1 MNTKSIVA
9 VIKKP
14 KAAKATPKAAKAVVK
29 KPKAT
34 PKVAKAVVKKPKA
47 TPKVAKAVVK
57 KPKATPKV
65 AKAVVKKP
73 KIAKAVVKKPISG
86 GVGSK
91 AKSSIGAIIKGVLSA
106 SASRIRRTFSRQ
118 GKTPSNAV
126 VPTNLS
132 PTTTGLLPRQQGNT
146 PSNAVVPTNLSPT
159 TTEREAQL
167 DFLKSMRPLPN
178 ILLDKIK
185 DTYISY
191 MDELLKNKFITAY
204 DLLVLIDAIAT
215 DLNKFF
221 EDFLY
226 YYPTIIFKG
235 NKKAYAYDLLTYQ
248 SKFVRL
254 IENIRYYINRL
265 GISYHTV
272 KPRKGDLYFEPSTIV
287 YNGILDGTRTKGM
300 YERKRLKFFTN
311 KLIITLEELNILD
324 PYYRRLLN
332 DNIYFG
338 RLLVFVGEEPIK
350 FDNIII
356 ELNEILLDFFGHI
369 QSMEINEDKSAQE
382 DDKIKQ
388 SSKYIELVK
397 KTARENYKIINWK
410 GNALQS
416 AIQLQ
421 IQEFKKD
428 NKRAPLDYSS
438 RGLNH
443 T

>member
-1 MNTKSIVA
+1 M
-9 VIKKP
+9 
-14 KAAKATPKAAKAVVK
+14 
-29 KPKAT
+29 
-34 PKVAKAVVKKPKA
+34 
-47 TPKVAKAVVK
+47 
-57 KPKATPKV
+57 
-65 AKAVVKKP
+65 
-73 KIAKAVVKKPISG
+73 
-86 GVGSK
+86 
-91 AKSSIGAIIKGVLSA
+91 SA

-146 PSNAVVPTNLSPT
+146 PSNTVVPTSLSPT
-159 TTEREAQL
+159 TIEREAQL

-272 KPRKGDLYFEPSTIV
+272 KPRKGDLYFIKGDLYFEPSTIV
-287 YNGILDGTRTKGM
+287 YNGVLDGTRTKGM
-300 YERKRLKFFTN
+300 YERKRLNFFTN
-311 KLIITLEELNILD
+311 KLIITLEELNKLD

-332 DNIYFG
+332 DDNINFG
-338 RLLVFVGEEPIK
+338 RLLVYVGEEPIE
-350 FDNIII
+350 FDKIII
-356 ELNEILLDFFGHI
+356 ELNKILLDFFGHI

-416 AIQLQ
+416 AIEEQ
-421 IQEFKKD
+421 IQEFKKG
-428 NKRAPLDYSS
+428 NKRAPRDYSL
-438 RGLNH
+438 RDLNH

>member
-9 VIKKP
+9 AVKKP
-14 KAAKATPKAAKAVVK
+14 KAA
-29 KPKAT
+29 

-47 TPKVAKAVVK
+47 TPKTAKAVVK
-57 KPKATPKV
+57 KPKAAPKA

-106 SASRIRRTFSRQ
+106 SARRIGRTFSRQ

-159 TTEREAQL
+159 TIEREAQL
-167 DFLKSMRPLPN
+167 DFLKSMRPLPQ

-191 MDELLKNKFITAY
+191 MDKLLENKFITAY
-204 DLLVLIDAIAT
+204 DLLVLIDTIAT

-272 KPRKGDLYFEPSTIV
+272 KPRKGDLYFIKGDLYFEPSTIV
-287 YNGILDGTRTKGM
+287 YNGVLDGTRTKGM
-300 YERKRLKFFTN
+300 YERKRLNFFTN
-311 KLIITLEELNILD
+311 KLIITLDELNKLD

-338 RLLVFVGEEPIK
+338 RLLVYVGEEPIE
-350 FDNIII
+350 FDKIII

-421 IQEFKKD
+421 IQEFKKG
-428 NKRAPLDYSS
+428 NKRAPRDYSS

>member
-14 KAAKATPKAAKAVVK
+14 KAAKATPKAAKVA
-29 KPKAT
+29 KA
-34 PKVAKAVVKKPKA
+34 AKAVVKKPKA
-47 TPKVAKAVVK
+47 TPKVAKAAKAVVK
-57 KPKATPKV
+57 KPNATPKV
-65 AKAVVKKP
+65 AKA
-73 KIAKAVVKKPISG
+73 AKAVVKKPISG

-106 SASRIRRTFSRQ
+106 SARRIGRTFSRQ
-118 GKTPSNAV
+118 QGRTPSNAV

-132 PTTTGLLPRQQGNT
+132 PTTI
-146 PSNAVVPTNLSPT
+146 
-159 TTEREAQL
+159 ERGVQL
-167 DFLKSMRPLPN
+167 DFLKSMRPLPQ

-272 KPRKGDLYFEPSTIV
+272 KPRKGDLYFKKGDLYFEPSTIV

-300 YERKRLKFFTN
+300 YERKRLNFFTN
-311 KLIITLEELNILD
+311 KLIITLEELNKLD

-332 DNIYFG
+332 DDNINFG
-338 RLLVFVGEEPIK
+338 RLLVYVGEEPIE
-350 FDNIII
+350 FDKIII

-388 SSKYIELVK
+388 SSKYIEIVK
-397 KTARENYKIINWK
+397 ETARENYKIINWK

>member
-1 MNTKSIVA
+1 
-9 VIKKP
+9 
-14 KAAKATPKAAKAVVK
+14 
-29 KPKAT
+29 
-34 PKVAKAVVKKPKA
+34 
-47 TPKVAKAVVK
+47 
-57 KPKATPKV
+57 
-65 AKAVVKKP
+65 
-73 KIAKAVVKKPISG
+73 
-86 GVGSK
+86 
-91 AKSSIGAIIKGVLSA
+91 
-106 SASRIRRTFSRQ
+106 
-118 GKTPSNAV
+118 
-126 VPTNLS
+126 
-132 PTTTGLLPRQQGNT
+132 
-146 PSNAVVPTNLSPT
+146 
-159 TTEREAQL
+159 
-167 DFLKSMRPLPN
+167 
-178 ILLDKIK
+178 
-185 DTYISY
+185 

-272 KPRKGDLYFEPSTIV
+272 KPRKGDLYFIKGDLYFEPSTIV
-287 YNGILDGTRTKGM
+287 YNGVLDGTRTKGM
-300 YERKRLKFFTN
+300 YERKRLNFFTN
-311 KLIITLEELNILD
+311 KLIITLEELNKLD

-332 DNIYFG
+332 DDNINFG
-338 RLLVFVGEEPIK
+338 RLLVYVGEEPIE
-350 FDNIII
+350 FDKIII
-356 ELNEILLDFFGHI
+356 ELNKILLDFFGHI

-416 AIQLQ
+416 AIEEQ
-421 IQEFKKD
+421 IQEFKKG
-428 NKRAPLDYSS
+428 NKRAPRDYSL

>member
-9 VIKKP
+9 VVKKP
-14 KAAKATPKAAKAVVK
+14 KAAKVA
-29 KPKAT
+29 
-34 PKVAKAVVKKPKA
+34 KVAKAVVKKPKA

-57 KPKATPKV
+57 KPKAAPKA

-91 AKSSIGAIIKGVLSA
+91 AKSSIGATIRGVLSA
-106 SASRIRRTFSRQ
+106 SARRIGRTFSRQ

-146 PSNAVVPTNLSPT
+146 PSNTVVPTSLSPT
-159 TTEREAQL
+159 TIEREAQL

-272 KPRKGDLYFEPSTIV
+272 KPRKGDLYFIKGDLYFEPSTIV

-300 YERKRLKFFTN
+300 YERKRLNFFTN
-311 KLIITLEELNILD
+311 KLIITLEELNKLD

-332 DNIYFG
+332 DDNINFG
-338 RLLVFVGEEPIK
+338 RLLVYVGEEPIE
-350 FDNIII
+350 FDKIII

>member
-9 VIKKP
+9 AVKKP
-14 KAAKATPKAAKAVVK
+14 KAAPKVAKAVVK
-29 KPKAT
+29 KPKAA

-57 KPKATPKV
+57 KPKV
-65 AKAVVKKP
+65 
-73 KIAKAVVKKPISG
+73 AKAVVKKPISG

-91 AKSSIGAIIKGVLSA
+91 AKSSIGATIRGVLSA

-146 PSNAVVPTNLSPT
+146 PSNAVVPTSLSPIT
-159 TTEREAQL
+159 IEREAQL
-167 DFLKSMRPLPN
+167 DFLKSMRPLPQ

-272 KPRKGDLYFEPSTIV
+272 KPRKGDLYFIKGDLYFEPSTIV

-300 YERKRLKFFTN
+300 YERKRLNFFTN
-311 KLIITLEELNILD
+311 KLIITLDELNKLD

-338 RLLVFVGEEPIK
+338 RLLVYVGEEPIE
-350 FDNIII
+350 FDKIII

-421 IQEFKKD
+421 IQEFKKG
-428 NKRAPLDYSS
+428 NKRAPRDYSS